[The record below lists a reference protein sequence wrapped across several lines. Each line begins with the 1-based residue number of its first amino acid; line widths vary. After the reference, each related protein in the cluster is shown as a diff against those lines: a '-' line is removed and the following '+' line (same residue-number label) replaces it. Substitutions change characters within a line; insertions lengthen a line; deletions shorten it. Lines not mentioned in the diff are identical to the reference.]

1 MVSPELMCKHRR
13 DGARKHAMEC
23 RRLKDVCFRA
33 GSASFSRRA
42 FHANSS
48 SACFTVPSIASP
60 CTRPS
65 NLPHSLPSGR
75 VAVMCKR
82 SPSTVPSSFNSFKVP
97 VSLLPSVFS
106 STRAAANS
114 SPNRTRCRFH
124 RPVTSAAQAN
134 TGRNNKSIVLVMQ
147 VIRCRTQIV
156 PRERL
161 KAGAEACVKTLE
173 MAQISN
179 QAEKRGRPFGH
190 CMSVG
195 QHSSF
200 PIRGMPVRRGCWR
213 TWALKRWPPPAR
225 AMPSLPGSATT
236 RLTAPDDGARVC
248 RSCHPRSAL

>member
-1 MVSPELMCKHRR
+1 PPASTVVVLIVSPELMCKTGGMAPENTRWN
-13 DGARKHAMEC
+13 A
-23 RRLKDVCFRA
+23 V
-33 GSASFSRRA
+33 GSKTCVFGPAALSFSRRA
-42 FHANSS
+42 FHPNSS

-97 VSLLPSVFS
+97 VSLLPSAFS

-134 TGRNNKSIVLVMQ
+134 TGRNNKSMVLVMQ
-147 VIRCRTQIV
+147 VIRCRAQIV

-161 KAGAEACVKTLE
+161 KAGTEACETLE
-173 MAQISN
+173 MAQVLEQSEKG
-179 QAEKRGRPFGH
+179 QAFRALHERGKAFIIPNPWDAGTARLLAHLGFE
-190 CMSVG
+190 
-195 QHSSF
+195 
-200 PIRGMPVRRGCWR
+200 
-213 TWALKRWPPPAR
+213 AL
-225 AMPSLPGSATT
+225 ATT
-236 RLTAPDDGARVC
+236 
-248 RSCHPRSAL
+248 SAGYAFS